1 MLLLSHFI
9 EDKAEARSRT
19 TGFPE
24 ATGLELV
31 PDPGPVSHFRTTWGP
46 TQAFLTPPVTK
57 HNQISLGCPDAPPLL
72 CGHKEGSREGEGL
85 PEQWTEVSFQKLG
98 VTGPHHL

>member
-9 EDKAEARSRT
+9 EDEAEAQSRT

-24 ATGLELV
+24 TTGLERV

-46 TQAFLTPPVTK
+46 TQAFLTPPVTE
-57 HNQISLGCPDAPPLL
+57 HSQISLGCPDAPH
-72 CGHKEGSREGEGL
+72 CFVGTRRGQGKERACLSNGRR
-85 PEQWTEVSFQKLG
+85 
-98 VTGPHHL
+98 